1 MKNNKLDVRNVT
13 GDMGNGNGSIADN
26 RTQDGALQIQEDD
39 GSFSYYGWGYRNM
52 LLCASSEVFP
62 SGNFAGALRAAVPQ
76 HWNIPGSA
84 VAQCATAEPGIFQC
98 TCDRGAIAALKPM
111 YWHRG

>member
-1 MKNNKLDVRNVT
+1 MDKNFETSARNMKNNKLDVRNVT

-26 RTQDGALQIQEDD
+26 RTQDGALQVQEDD

-76 HWNIPGSA
+76 HWNIPGS
-84 VAQCATAEPGIFQC
+84 VRCC
-98 TCDRGAIAALKPM
+98 TMCNSGTWNIPVHM
-111 YWHRG
+111 